1 MTRYVIDA
9 SAALH
14 LASSGRTLATTVSFA
29 APRLLASETTS
40 VLHDALWRGELSE
53 NVAEEHRRRLRD
65 LPISLDDDPAILDRA
80 WELANELGWARTYDA
95 EYVALAQLL
104 TLPLL
109 TIDLRM
115 ARRLTG
121 VIAVATL
128 EDLA

>member
-14 LASSGRTLATTVSFA
+14 LASSGRTLSASVSFA
-29 APRLLASETTS
+29 APRLLTSETTS
-40 VLHDALWRGELSE
+40 VLHDSLWRGEPPE

-65 LPISLDDDPAILDRA
+65 LPIAVHDDPAILDRA
-80 WELANELGWARTYDA
+80 WEIANELGWARTYDA

-109 TIDLRM
+109 TIDRRM

-121 VIAVATL
+121 IVALATL
-128 EDLA
+128 GDLT